1 MRHVLQSFATTGA
14 IQVLGLLNAVLLA
27 RLLGPEG
34 RGELALVLL
43 YPVLAL
49 GLVGLA
55 LNDAVVY
62 RAARGVPPGNLAPSA
77 LLLALLAGVGV
88 AAAGVAA
95 TPWLLAGHADAVRQ
109 SGALYFLMVPAGLAA
124 LHVGAVF
131 QGRLEYGVWNAV
143 RGTTTLVTVAG
154 VAGLALAGLAE
165 VETVTLAYLGGFCA
179 SAALALALAR
189 RQGWLPAPPDRA
201 ELGQLLRFALPLQAG
216 VVVQLVNERLD
227 QLLIAHL
234 LTPTDLGLYV
244 AAMAIAVIPS
254 IPAATLANVAYPRIA
269 GVADA
274 ADRGPVVERYLR
286 LAVALAGLMA
296 LALLAVGMPLVTA
309 LYGPAFVAAVEIL
322 EWYAAGAVALA
333 ARAVLAQAVKA
344 SGRPG
349 LATAAEL
356 AGLAVNVALLVLL
369 LPRVGVV
376 GAAMA
381 YAGMQATA
389 LAVLAV
395 AAVRVAGFRPLRLLR
410 DTPREVADQARRL
423 VGR

>member
-14 IQVLGLLNAVLLA
+14 IQLLGLVNAVLLA

-49 GLVGLA
+49 GLAGLA

-62 RAARGVPPGNLAPSA
+62 RAARALPPRRLAPPA
-77 LLLALLAGVGV
+77 LLLALGIGAAV
-88 AAAGVAA
+88 AAAGALAA
-95 TPWLLAGHADAVRQ
+95 PLLLAGHADGVRR
-109 SGALYFLMVPAGLAA
+109 SGALYFLMVPAGLVA
-124 LHVGAVF
+124 LHLGAVF

-143 RGTTTLVTVAG
+143 RGATTLATVAG
-154 VAGLALAGLAE
+154 VAGLALLGLAE
-165 VETVTLAYLGGFCA
+165 VEAVTLAYLGGFCA

-189 RQGWLPAPPDRA
+189 RRGWLPAPVDRH

-227 QLLIAHL
+227 QLLIARL

-244 AAMAIAVIPS
+244 AAMAIAAIPA

-269 GVADA
+269 GVAEA

-286 LAVALAGLMA
+286 LAVALAGLVA
-296 LALLAVGMPLVTA
+296 LALLALGQPLVTA
-309 LYGPAFVAAVEIL
+309 LYGPAFAAAVPIL

-344 SGRPG
+344 AGRPA

-356 AGLAVNVALLVLL
+356 AGLAVNVVLLLLL
-369 LPRVGVV
+369 LPRIGVV
-376 GAAMA
+376 GAAVA
-381 YAGMQATA
+381 YAGMQGTA
-389 LAVLAV
+389 LGVLAV

-423 VGR
+423 VGC

>member
-49 GLVGLA
+49 GLTGLA
-55 LNDAVVY
+55 LNDAIVY
-62 RAARGVPPGNLAPSA
+62 RAARGVAPRRLAPSA
-77 LLLALLAGVGV
+77 LLLAAVAGVVVVV
-88 AAAGVAA
+88 AGAALAPV
-95 TPWLLAGHADAVRQ
+95 LLAGHAAAVIR
-109 SGALYFLMVPAGLAA
+109 SGMLYFLMVPAGLAA
-124 LHVGAVF
+124 LHIGAVF

-143 RGTTTLVTVAG
+143 RGSTTLATVAG

-165 VETVTLAYLGGFCA
+165 VETVTLAYLCGFCA
-179 SAALALALAR
+179 SAALAVAVAHR
-189 RQGWLPAPPDRA
+189 RRWLPAPVDRP

-216 VVVQLVNERLD
+216 VVIQLVNERLD
-227 QLLIAHL
+227 QILIAHL

-244 AAMAIAVIPS
+244 AAMAIAAIPS
-254 IPAATLANVAYPRIA
+254 IPALTLANVAYPRIA
-269 GVADA
+269 AVADA

-286 LAVALAGLMA
+286 LAIFLAGAVAIVLHVAA
-296 LALLAVGMPLVTA
+296 LPLVTA
-309 LYGPAFVAAVEIL
+309 LYGPAFATAVPIL
-322 EWYAAGAVALA
+322 EWYAVGAVALA

-344 SGRPG
+344 AGRPM
-349 LATAAEL
+349 LASAAEL
-356 AGLAVNVALLVLL
+356 CGLAVNVGLLLLL

-389 LAVLAV
+389 LAVLAA

-423 VGR
+423 VRG